1 MKVCIVHS
9 SKDWHHAQHFKIQLW
24 DMKWGQVGS
33 SGIEEWCTIHKA
45 GTSLEVIC
53 FQHSHQKLELVSAE
67 LSKCSHQVYFSSF
80 ISKLQRDCG
89 ACPFYCAWIF
99 AGFHGCS
106 LPLSVNDSPPAL
118 QWANQSRLRGLL
130 TLPVI
135 MQFPLYREEGFCEKI
150 WSKHSSECT
159 SFRSSYD
166 KIIVI
171 EQSQIIPEFINHYN
185 ILIIYLNFMG
195 H

>member
-1 MKVCIVHS
+1 
-9 SKDWHHAQHFKIQLW
+9 
-24 DMKWGQVGS
+24 MKWGQVGS
-33 SGIEEWCTIHKA
+33 SGIEEWCTTHKA

-53 FQHSHQKLELVSAE
+53 FQHPRQKLALVSAE
-67 LSKCSHQVYFSSF
+67 LSECSYQVYFSSF
-80 ISKLQRDCG
+80 LSKLQRDCG
-89 ACPFYCAWIF
+89 ARPFHCSWIF

-106 LPLSVNDSPPAL
+106 PPLSVNDLPPVF
-118 QWANQSRLRGLL
+118 QWANQSRLRVLL

-135 MQFPLYREEGFCEKI
+135 MQFPLYCKEGFCEKI
-150 WSKHSSECT
+150 RSKHGSEHT
-159 SFRSSYD
+159 SFSSSYD

-171 EQSQIIPEFINHYN
+171 EQSQIITEFINHYN